1 MKDHAKIGIGAAAL
15 AALAVA
21 GIALT
26 DTAEAPATEALSDTC
41 EVAQAHGSPEAW
53 QAIGVEPPPRGYGV
67 IESCAV
73 VPDGGQTFASERA
86 AGLTITEGTPVKK
99 EPRGNREKKARA
111 WGKGAPFDCA
121 CRSVSDVAG
130 ACKADLGEGNGPA
143 PFGRYLPAG
152 TWSGPCVRQP
162 CDFVAG
168 ADGTPDECRP
178 PEAGQP

>member
-1 MKDHAKIGIGAAAL
+1 MKDHAKLGIGAAAL

-26 DTAEAPATEALSDTC
+26 DTAEAPATEPLSDTC

-53 QAIGVEPPPRGYGV
+53 QAIGVEPPPRGYGL

-73 VPDGGQTFASERA
+73 VPDGGQAFSEHIA
-86 AGLTITEGTPVKK
+86 AGLTITGTPPKK

-121 CRSVSDVAG
+121 CRPLSDTG
-130 ACKADLGEGNGPA
+130 ACRMDGEPA
-143 PFGRYLPAG
+143 PLGRYLPAG
-152 TWSGPCVRQP
+152 QWSGPCLRVP
-162 CDFVAG
+162 CDELAG
-168 ADGTPDECRP
+168 SPSFPDECLAVLP
-178 PEAGQP
+178 

>member
-1 MKDHAKIGIGAAAL
+1 MKAHTKLGLGAAAL
-15 AALAVA
+15 AAAAIA
-21 GIALT
+21 GAALL
-26 DTAEAPATEALSDTC
+26 DTAEAPATEPLSDTC

-53 QAIGVEPPPRGYGV
+53 AAIGVEPPPTGYGM

-73 VPDGGQTFASERA
+73 VPDGGVPFAVERA
-86 AGLTITEGTPVKK
+86 AGLAITGTKPKK
-99 EPRGNREKKARA
+99 EPRGNHEKKARA

-121 CRSVSDVAG
+121 CRAVADVAG
-130 ACKADLGEGNGPA
+130 ACKADLGEGTQAA

-152 TWSGPCVRQP
+152 SWSGPCVRQA

-178 PEAGQP
+178 SVAEAPP